1 MFDFNLV
8 KIAGAQVKSGSTLS
22 EALDQ
27 AEAQRIY
34 LSEDMDPSILPTIT
48 FAKAL

>member
-8 KIAGAQVKSGSTLS
+8 KIAGEQVKSGSTLS

-34 LSEDMDPSILPTIT
+34 LSEEWIHPFYLP
-48 FAKAL
+48 